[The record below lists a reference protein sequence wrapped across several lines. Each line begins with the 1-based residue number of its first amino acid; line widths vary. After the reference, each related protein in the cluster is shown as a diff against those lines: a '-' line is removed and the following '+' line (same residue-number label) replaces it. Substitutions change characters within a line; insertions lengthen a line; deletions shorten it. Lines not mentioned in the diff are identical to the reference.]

1 MISLL
6 DYFRPFSKTRST
18 SLSPIRNVHSTQIHF
33 YILLYCYTI
42 LVDRGGSNGSTMVKI
57 PVKYWLGLFSRF
69 FSILDMIAQKPMN
82 IFALIDE
89 ESSLNYTTDETMLTK
104 LKSIHGNNDLFE
116 VTRQGTEVFFVK
128 HFAGDVCYTVDGM
141 LEKNRDTFHT
151 DSLNVIGGSTN
162 KFLVYLFN
170 KEIKEWLHNFGY
182 RKLSSR
188 EKYKMCEEI
197 IP

>member
-1 MISLL
+1 MV
-6 DYFRPFSKTRST
+6 
-18 SLSPIRNVHSTQIHF
+18 N
-33 YILLYCYTI
+33 
-42 LVDRGGSNGSTMVKI
+42 RGGSNGPMT
-57 PVKYWLGLFSRF
+57 VKYTVNTGWASINGC

-170 KEIKEWLHNFGY
+170 KEIKEWL
-182 RKLSSR
+182 RCRIVSCW
-188 EKYKMCEEI
+188 EKYENVWRDHPI
-197 IP
+197 IFI

>member
-1 MISLL
+1 
-6 DYFRPFSKTRST
+6 
-18 SLSPIRNVHSTQIHF
+18 
-33 YILLYCYTI
+33 
-42 LVDRGGSNGSTMVKI
+42 
-57 PVKYWLGLFSRF
+57 
-69 FSILDMIAQKPMN
+69 MIAQRPMN

-151 DSLNVIGGSTN
+151 ENEGTTVTRSGRHVQIRKPLDYN
-162 KFLVYLFN
+162 
-170 KEIKEWLHNFGY
+170 EI
-182 RKLSSR
+182 
-188 EKYKMCEEI
+188 
-197 IP
+197 

>member
-1 MISLL
+1 
-6 DYFRPFSKTRST
+6 
-18 SLSPIRNVHSTQIHF
+18 
-33 YILLYCYTI
+33 
-42 LVDRGGSNGSTMVKI
+42 
-57 PVKYWLGLFSRF
+57 
-69 FSILDMIAQKPMN
+69 MIAQRPMN

-170 KEIKEWLHNFGY
+170 KEIKEWLHNFP
-182 RKLSSR
+182 S
-188 EKYKMCEEI
+188 ENTQMCEGI

>member
-1 MISLL
+1 MVNRDCNGYLNGKRRL
-6 DYFRPFSKTRST
+6 NNGHVLATKNLKNLNSK
-18 SLSPIRNVHSTQIHF
+18 L
-33 YILLYCYTI
+33 
-42 LVDRGGSNGSTMVKI
+42 
-57 PVKYWLGLFSRF
+57 F

-89 ESSLNYTTDETMLTK
+89 ESSLNYTTDDTMLNK

-116 VTRQGTEVFFVK
+116 VTRQGTEVFFIK

-162 KFLVYLFN
+162 KFLAYLFN
-170 KEIKEWLHNFGY
+170 KEIKDWLHN
-182 RKLSSR
+182 
-188 EKYKMCEEI
+188 
-197 IP
+197 

>member
-1 MISLL
+1 
-6 DYFRPFSKTRST
+6 
-18 SLSPIRNVHSTQIHF
+18 
-33 YILLYCYTI
+33 
-42 LVDRGGSNGSTMVKI
+42 
-57 PVKYWLGLFSRF
+57 
-69 FSILDMIAQKPMN
+69 MIAQKPMN

-170 KEIKEWLHNFGY
+170 KEIKEWL
-182 RKLSSR
+182 RCRIVSCW
-188 EKYKMCEEI
+188 EKYENVWRDHPI
-197 IP
+197 IFI

>member
-1 MISLL
+1 
-6 DYFRPFSKTRST
+6 
-18 SLSPIRNVHSTQIHF
+18 
-33 YILLYCYTI
+33 
-42 LVDRGGSNGSTMVKI
+42 
-57 PVKYWLGLFSRF
+57 
-69 FSILDMIAQKPMN
+69 
-82 IFALIDE
+82 
-89 ESSLNYTTDETMLTK
+89 MLTK

-170 KEIKEWLHNFGY
+170 KEIKEWLHNFHRGNTQ
-182 RKLSSR
+182 
-188 EKYKMCEEI
+188 MCEGMI
-197 IP
+197 L

>member
-1 MISLL
+1 
-6 DYFRPFSKTRST
+6 
-18 SLSPIRNVHSTQIHF
+18 
-33 YILLYCYTI
+33 
-42 LVDRGGSNGSTMVKI
+42 
-57 PVKYWLGLFSRF
+57 
-69 FSILDMIAQKPMN
+69 MIAQRPMN

-170 KEIKEWLHNFGY
+170 KEIKEWLHNFLSENTQMCEGWSLNPY
-182 RKLSSR
+182 LNFFEIYDLSSKR
-188 EKYKMCEEI
+188 WRVLSWLF
-197 IP
+197 

>member
-1 MISLL
+1 
-6 DYFRPFSKTRST
+6 
-18 SLSPIRNVHSTQIHF
+18 
-33 YILLYCYTI
+33 
-42 LVDRGGSNGSTMVKI
+42 
-57 PVKYWLGLFSRF
+57 
-69 FSILDMIAQKPMN
+69 MIAQKPMN

-170 KEIKEWLHNFGY
+170 KEIKEWLYNFDY
-182 RKLSSR
+182 RNLLSR
-188 EKYKMCEEI
+188 EKYMHANVWRDHPI
-197 IP
+197 IFIETFLKFTIFERSSKRWRVLSWLF